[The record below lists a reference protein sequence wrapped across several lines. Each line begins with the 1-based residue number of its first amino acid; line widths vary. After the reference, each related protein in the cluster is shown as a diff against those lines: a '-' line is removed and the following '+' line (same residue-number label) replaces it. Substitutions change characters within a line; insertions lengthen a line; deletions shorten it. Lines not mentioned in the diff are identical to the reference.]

1 MIKNSI
7 KIGVLL
13 AIVIYLSYRFNNN
26 KGEEDFIRENQR
38 FEKGIVSNTK
48 KTTNGVW
55 VDYSYIVNEKEY
67 RCRVNYTSGSKIAS
81 YQLPFNVLVVYAENK
96 PSISRIFLRKEDS
109 ETFEIPDSIKQKVEA
124 WE

>member
-109 ETFEIPDSIKQKVEA
+109 EKFEIPDSIKQKVEA